1 MCGIAGLWHPK
12 PSLDAETLAE
22 QARRMSDAIAHRGP
36 DDRGSWVDADA
47 GVALAH
53 RRLSIIDLSAQGH
66 QPMVSASGRYVITY
80 NGEIYN
86 YAEVRRELDA
96 SGAAPAWR
104 GHSDTEVM
112 LAAFERFGVEGALAH
127 FNGMFAVALWDR
139 EDRVLHLARD
149 RMGEKPLYYGMV
161 AGTFAFASELKG
173 LRALPRFAADVDPD
187 ALALFL
193 RFNYVPAPWSIYRGI
208 AKLSPGARAEIRV
221 GADGAF
227 IVREAK
233 YFDVA
238 AVARDAL
245 RAPPIDA
252 REALPRLRSELE
264 RAVSSRMVSDVPIG
278 AFLSGGIDSSLV
290 VALMQQRSSQP
301 VRTFTIGFADARF
314 DEAPF
319 ARHVAAHLRTD
330 HTELYVRDEEA
341 RATIP
346 LLPAMYDEPF
356 ADSSQIPT
364 YLVSRLARSHV
375 TVSLSGDGGDEL
387 FFGYER
393 YVRSAQLD
401 RAPKLLRRAAAYALR
416 AAPSPA
422 VDWLARG
429 LQRMAPPR
437 LRVAHPAEKLRK
449 LAAALECVDP
459 RERYRGLLSFWQGVP
474 PTDAP
479 SHVQAPLERFAS
491 EDRDLTLPAWMMLVD
506 QRTYLPDDVLAKVD
520 RASMAVALEAR
531 VPLLDHRLVAFAWS
545 LPLSLKLSGG
555 RGKHLLRELLCEM
568 VPRAL
573 VERPKQGFAVP
584 LETWLRSPL
593 RDWAESLLDE
603 RRMRDQGY
611 LDATRIR
618 RRWRELIDG
627 DRYAHNDL
635 WSVLMFQAWLDEAH
649 AR

>member
-1 MCGIAGLWHPK
+1 MCGIAGVWHPK
-12 PSLDAETLAE
+12 PSLDAETLGE
-22 QARRMSDAIAHRGP
+22 HVRRISDAIAHRGP
-36 DDRGSWVDADA
+36 DDSGSWVDANA
-47 GVALAH
+47 GVALGH

-66 QPMVSASGRYVITY
+66 QPMVSASGRYVVTY

-86 YAEVRRELDA
+86 YAEVRGELDA

-112 LAAFERFGVEGALAH
+112 LAAFERFGIDGALAR
-127 FNGMFAVALWDR
+127 FNGMFALALWDR

-149 RMGEKPLYYGMV
+149 RMGEKPLYYGTI

-173 LRALPRFAADVDPD
+173 LRALPRFPGELDPD

-208 AKLSPGARAEIRV
+208 AKLPPGARAEIRV

-227 IVREAK
+227 AVRETT

-238 AVARDAL
+238 AVAHDAL

-264 RAVSSRMVSDVPIG
+264 RAVALRMVSDVPIG
-278 AFLSGGIDSSLV
+278 AFLSGGVDSSLV
-290 VALMQQRSSQP
+290 VALMQRQSSQP
-301 VRTFTIGFADARF
+301 VRTFTIGFADGRF

-319 ARHVAAHLRTD
+319 ARQVAAHLRTD
-330 HTELYVRDEEA
+330 HTELYVRDDEA

-364 YLVSRLARSHV
+364 YLVSRLARSRV

-429 LQRMAPPR
+429 LRPVIPPQF
-437 LRVAHPAEKLRK
+437 RVAHPAEKLRK
-449 LAAALECVDP
+449 LAVALECVDP
-459 RERYRGLLSFWQGVP
+459 RERYLRLLSFWQGSP
-474 PTDAP
+474 PTCAP
-479 SHVQAPLERFAS
+479 SHVQAPLERFAR
-491 EDRDLTLPAWMMLVD
+491 EDRDLSLPAWMMLAD
-506 QRTYLPDDVLAKVD
+506 QRTYLPDDILAKVD

-555 RGKHLLRELLCEM
+555 KGKHLLRELLCEM

-584 LETWLRSPL
+584 LETWLRGPL
-593 RDWAESLLDE
+593 RDWAEALLDE
-603 RRMRDQGY
+603 RRMRGQGF
-611 LDATRIR
+611 LDAARIR
-618 RRWRELIDG
+618 KRWRALIDG
-627 DRYAHNDL
+627 DRDAHNDL
-635 WSVLMFQAWLDEAH
+635 WGVLMFQAWLADTH